1 MIDNNSLHSD
11 QKVHEMRLAAL
22 PFSQIERREKTLE
35 VRLFDE
41 KRRKISVGDGIL
53 FRERETGREL
63 FARVTALYPFS
74 TFKEAFL
81 ALSPV
86 KMGFP
91 AGADGGEMHA
101 YYNPEEEKKWG
112 VLVIEIS
119 PLP

>member
-1 MIDNNSLHSD
+1 MFDNNSLHSD

-22 PFSQIERREKTLE
+22 PFSQIERGEKTLE

-41 KRRKISVGDGIL
+41 KRRTIAVGDCIW
-53 FRERETGREL
+53 FCERETEKKL
-63 FARVTALYPFS
+63 SARVAALYPFS

-91 AGADGGEMHA
+91 AGADGNEMHA
-101 YYNPEEEKKWG
+101 YYSPEEEAKWG
-112 VLVIEIS
+112 VLVIEIA
-119 PLP
+119 LL